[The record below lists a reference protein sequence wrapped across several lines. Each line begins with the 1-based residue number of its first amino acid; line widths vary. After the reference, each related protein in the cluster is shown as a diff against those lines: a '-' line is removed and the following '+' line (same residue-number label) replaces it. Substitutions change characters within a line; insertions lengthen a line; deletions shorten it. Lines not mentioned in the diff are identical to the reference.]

1 MPLELD
7 HLRNS
12 VTALAELLAVS
23 ENEARMAQFTE
34 VERKGIR
41 AGVIQNFEV
50 TYELSWKLMARW
62 LNTQVGAG
70 VADGVTRRQLF
81 RLAAENRL
89 ISDVDLWMKHH
100 EARNATSH
108 IYDERRAELVY
119 RATMDFSR
127 DARLLLESLEER
139 ND

>member
-7 HLRNS
+7 SLRNS
-12 VTALAELLAVS
+12 INSLTDLLAVS
-23 ENEARMAQFTE
+23 ENDARMGQFND
-34 VERKGIR
+34 VERNGIR
-41 AGVIQNFEV
+41 SGVIQNFEV

-62 LNTQVGAG
+62 LNIYIGTGT
-70 VADGVTRRQLF
+70 ADGVTRRQLF

-89 ISDVDLWMKHH
+89 ILDVDMWMRHH

-108 IYDERRAELVY
+108 IYDEERAVQVY
-119 RATMDFSR
+119 MATREFAH
-127 DARLLLESLEER
+127 DARRLLEALEAR